1 MILFLF
7 LTHIIME
14 TIDILSEIV
23 DYLSL
28 KGVKNELNI
37 IKARS
42 LQENV
47 NLILPLVGEFSSGK
61 TTLINALTDSKKM
74 ETATKPTTATI
85 YEVHFGCEKCSAE
98 VLNENGD
105 VQIIEDIADLK
116 NEILADSFLVKVFD
130 TSKKVPST
138 TILVDT
144 PGLSSPNPKHKQTLV
159 NFLPQSDGILLIT
172 DVNQQIT
179 RSLTDFIETMKLSM
193 KPIYLV
199 ITKCDTKSKT
209 DLESAKKYISENCN
223 IPLKQ
228 ITCVSSKNDDLS
240 ELYHLFSEIE
250 IEKGNIIK
258 QVDDRRLKDIIK
270 NLLGRIDELLQVP
283 SDDKEL
289 DMAIRKQEHE
299 LNVLNRDIDR
309 LVSGVESDIQE
320 KEREITRKFEDIVSV
335 RLDSLVAGKSNNF
348 DAEAISVINNTSSL
362 LLEEYRNSIKN
373 IFRDKIK
380 NSNPSNEKLSVTS
393 LSDLDLSSLSITG
406 LEYNLNLNSLGHK
419 YDGYIS
425 SGVKVVAAAA
435 TVAVAVSTAGTS
447 ALAAAATVDNVIDV
461 ADTVTDVSS
470 IVSNKKTVNRIEKA
484 ANFIGK
490 ATDKYSCIEEYN
502 QKAAQQVGND
512 KGIVESLVGFA
523 TDKLAGKP
531 QRRRAISIYMNDTL
545 IPTFKREI
553 NNVSNQVVAMVD
565 EALHKSA
572 SDIIEEKKQ
581 ALSQLQ
587 DELKSKKNDYFNRIN
602 QLRDYKNMLITM

>member
-23 DYLSL
+23 NYLSL

-419 YDGYIS
+419 YDGYMS

-523 TDKLAGKP
+523 TEKLAGRP

>member
-587 DELKSKKNDYFNRIN
+587 DELKSKKNDYINRIN

>member
-512 KGIVESLVGFA
+512 KGIVESLVGLA

-531 QRRRAISIYMNDTL
+531 QRRRAISNYMNDTL

-553 NNVSNQVVAMVD
+553 NNVSNQVVGMVD

-572 SDIIEEKKQ
+572 SDIIDEKKQ
-581 ALSQLQ
+581 ALSRLQ
-587 DELKSKKNDYFNRIN
+587 DELKTKKNDYFNRIN
-602 QLRDYKNMLITM
+602 QLRDYKNVLITI

>member
-1 MILFLF
+1 
-7 LTHIIME
+7 ME

>member
-1 MILFLF
+1 
-7 LTHIIME
+7 ME

-23 DYLSL
+23 NYLSL

-419 YDGYIS
+419 YDGYMS

-523 TDKLAGKP
+523 TEKLAGRP

>member
-1 MILFLF
+1 
-7 LTHIIME
+7 ME
-14 TIDILSEIV
+14 TIDILFEIA
-23 DYLSL
+23 DYLNL
-28 KGVKNELNI
+28 KGVKNKLNI
-37 IKARS
+37 IKTRS
-42 LQENV
+42 LQNNA

-61 TTLINALTDSKKM
+61 TTLINSLTDSKKL
-74 ETATKPTTATI
+74 ETATQPTTATI
-85 YEVHFGCEKCSAE
+85 YEVHFGCDKCKAE
-98 VLNENGD
+98 ILDENGNI
-105 VQIIEDIADLK
+105 QIIEDIAELK
-116 NEILADSFLVKVFD
+116 NEILSDSFLIKVFD
-130 TSKKVPST
+130 SSKKVPST

-240 ELYHLFSEIE
+240 ELYHLFSD
-250 IEKGNIIK
+250 IEKEKSNIIK
-258 QVDDRRLKDIIK
+258 QVDEKRIKDIIK
-270 NLLGRIDELLQVP
+270 NLLCRIDELLQVP

-320 KEREITRKFEDIVSV
+320 KEREITRKFEDIVSG

-380 NSNPSNEKLSVTS
+380 NSNSSNEKLSVTS
-393 LSDLDLSSLSITG
+393 LRDLDLSSLSITG
-406 LEYNLNLNSLGHK
+406 LEYNLDLNSLGHK

-425 SGVKVVAAAA
+425 SGVKVVATVA
-435 TVAVAVSTAGTS
+435 TVAAAASTAGTS
-447 ALAAAATVDNVIDV
+447 ALATAATIDNMIDV

-470 IVSNKKTVNRIEKA
+470 MISNNKTVNRIEKA

-490 ATDKYSCIEEYN
+490 ATDKYSSIEEYN
-502 QKAAQQVGND
+502 QRAAQQIGND
-512 KGIVESLVGFA
+512 KGLVESLVGFA
-523 TDKLAGKP
+523 TDKLIGKP
-531 QRRRAISIYMNDTL
+531 QRRRAISNYMNDTL
-545 IPTFKREI
+545 IPTFKQEI
-553 NNVSNQVVAMVD
+553 NNVSNQVVSMVD
-565 EALHKSA
+565 ETLHKSA

-602 QLRDYKNMLITM
+602 QLRDYKNMLLNI

>member
-1 MILFLF
+1 
-7 LTHIIME
+7 ME
-14 TIDILSEIV
+14 TLDTLFEIAN
-23 DYLSL
+23 YLGFN
-28 KGVKNELNI
+28 GVVKELNL
-37 IKARS
+37 IKSRS
-42 LQENV
+42 LQKNAS
-47 NLILPLVGEFSSGK
+47 LIIPLVGEFSSGK
-61 TTLINALTDSKKM
+61 TTLINALTDSKKL

-85 YEVHFGCEKCSAE
+85 YEVYFGCEKCSAE

-105 VQIIEDIADLK
+105 VQIIEDIAELK

-159 NFLPQSDGILLIT
+159 NFLPHSDGILLIT

-199 ITKCDTKSKT
+199 ITKCDTKSQT

-250 IEKGNIIK
+250 KEKSNIIK
-258 QVDDRRLKDIIK
+258 QADEKRLKDIIK
-270 NLLGRIDELLQVP
+270 KLLGRIDELLQVP

-289 DMAIRKQEHE
+289 DIAVRKQEHE
-299 LNVLNRDIDR
+299 LNVLNRNIDR
-309 LVSGVESDIQE
+309 LVSDVESDIQDL
-320 KEREITRKFEDIVSV
+320 ERDITRKFEDIISG

-380 NSNPSNEKLSVTS
+380 NSNTSNEGLSVTS

-406 LEYNLNLNSLGHK
+406 LEYNLDLNILGHQ

-470 IVSNKKTVNRIEKA
+470 MVSNNKTVNRIEKA

-490 ATDKYSCIEEYN
+490 TTDKYSSIEEYN
-502 QKAAQQVGND
+502 RKAAQQVGND
-512 KGIVESLVGFA
+512 KGIVESLVGLA

-531 QRRRAISIYMNDTL
+531 QRRRAISNYMNDTL

-553 NNVSNQVVAMVD
+553 NNVSNQVVGMVD
-565 EALHKSA
+565 ESLHKSA

-581 ALSQLQ
+581 ALSRLQ
-587 DELKSKKNDYFNRIN
+587 DELKTKKNDYFNRIN
-602 QLRDYKNMLITM
+602 QLRDYKNVLITI

>member
-1 MILFLF
+1 
-7 LTHIIME
+7 ME
-14 TIDILSEIV
+14 TIDGLFEIAN
-23 DYLSL
+23 YLNL
-28 KGVKNELNI
+28 KSVEKELNI
-37 IKARS
+37 IKARFLQKNAS
-42 LQENV
+42 L
-47 NLILPLVGEFSSGK
+47 IIPLVGEFSSGK
-61 TTLINALTDSKKM
+61 TTLINTLTDNKKL

-85 YEVHFGCEKCSAE
+85 YEVHFGCQKCSAE
-98 VLNENGD
+98 VINENGD
-105 VQIIEDIADLK
+105 AQIIEDISELK
-116 NEILADSFLVKVFD
+116 NEILVDSFLVRVFD

-250 IEKGNIIK
+250 KEKGNIIK

-270 NLLGRIDELLQVP
+270 KLLGIIDELLQVP

-299 LNVLNRDIDR
+299 LNLLNRDIDR

-320 KEREITRKFEDIVSV
+320 KEREITRKFEDIVSG

-362 LLEEYRNSIKN
+362 LLEEYRSSIKN

-393 LSDLDLSSLSITG
+393 LNDLDLSLLSITG

-470 IVSNKKTVNRIEKA
+470 IVSNNKTVNRIEKA

-490 ATDKYSCIEEYN
+490 ATDKYSSIEEYN

-512 KGIVESLVGFA
+512 KGIVESLVGLA

-531 QRRRAISIYMNDTL
+531 QRRRAISNYMNDTL

-553 NNVSNQVVAMVD
+553 NNVSNQVVGMVD

-572 SDIIEEKKQ
+572 SDIIDEKKQ
-581 ALSQLQ
+581 ALSRLQ
-587 DELKSKKNDYFNRIN
+587 DELKTKKNDYFNRIN
-602 QLRDYKNMLITM
+602 QLRDYKNVLITI

>member
-1 MILFLF
+1 
-7 LTHIIME
+7 ME

-74 ETATKPTTATI
+74 ETATQPTTATI

-98 VLNENGD
+98 VLNGNGD
-105 VQIIEDIADLK
+105 SQIIEDISELK
-116 NEILADSFLVKVFD
+116 NEILADTFLVKVFD

-199 ITKCDTKSKT
+199 ITKCDTKSHA

-228 ITCVSSKNDDLS
+228 MTCVSSKNDELS

-250 IEKGNIIK
+250 KEKSNIIK
-258 QVDDRRLKDIIK
+258 QVDEKRIKDIIK
-270 NLLGRIDELLQVP
+270 NLLCRIDELLQVP

-320 KEREITRKFEDIVSV
+320 KEREITRKFEDIVSG

-373 IFRDKIK
+373 VFRDKIK
-380 NSNPSNEKLSVTS
+380 NSKPSNEKLSVTS
-393 LSDLDLSSLSITG
+393 LNDLDLSLLSITG

-470 IVSNKKTVNRIEKA
+470 IVSNNKTVNRIEKA

-490 ATDKYSCIEEYN
+490 ATDKYSTIEEYN
-502 QKAAQQVGND
+502 QIAAQQVGND
-512 KGIVESLVGFA
+512 KGIVESLVGLA
-523 TDKLAGKP
+523 TDKFAGKP

-545 IPTFKREI
+545 IPAFKREI
-553 NNVSNQVVAMVD
+553 NNVSYQVVGMVD
-565 EALHKSA
+565 ETLHKSA

-587 DELKSKKNDYFNRIN
+587 DELKSKKSDYLNRIN
-602 QLRDYKNMLITM
+602 QLRDYKNLLITI

>member
-1 MILFLF
+1 
-7 LTHIIME
+7 ME
-14 TIDILSEIV
+14 TIDGLFEIAN
-23 DYLSL
+23 YLNL
-28 KGVKNELNI
+28 KSVEKELNI
-37 IKARS
+37 IKARFLQKNAS
-42 LQENV
+42 L
-47 NLILPLVGEFSSGK
+47 IIPLVGEFSSGK
-61 TTLINALTDSKKM
+61 TTLINTLTDNKKL

-85 YEVHFGCEKCSAE
+85 YEVHFGCQKCSAE
-98 VLNENGD
+98 VINENGD
-105 VQIIEDIADLK
+105 AQIIEDISELK
-116 NEILADSFLVKVFD
+116 NEILADSFLVRVFD

-250 IEKGNIIK
+250 KEKGNIIK

-270 NLLGRIDELLQVP
+270 KLLGIIDELLQVP

-299 LNVLNRDIDR
+299 LNLLNRDIDR

-320 KEREITRKFEDIVSV
+320 KEREITRKFEDIVSG

-362 LLEEYRNSIKN
+362 LLEEYRSSIKN

-393 LSDLDLSSLSITG
+393 LNDLDLSLLSITG

-470 IVSNKKTVNRIEKA
+470 IVSNNKTVNRIEKA

-490 ATDKYSCIEEYN
+490 ATDKYSSIEEYN

-512 KGIVESLVGFA
+512 KGIVESLVGLA

-531 QRRRAISIYMNDTL
+531 QRRRAISNYMNDTL

-553 NNVSNQVVAMVD
+553 NNVSNQIVGMVD

-572 SDIIEEKKQ
+572 SDIIDEKKQ
-581 ALSQLQ
+581 ALSRLQ
-587 DELKSKKNDYFNRIN
+587 DELKTKKNDYFNRIN
-602 QLRDYKNMLITM
+602 QLRDYKNVLITI

>member
-1 MILFLF
+1 
-7 LTHIIME
+7 ME
-14 TIDILSEIV
+14 TIDILFEIA
-23 DYLSL
+23 DYLSFNGIE
-28 KGVKNELNI
+28 KELNI
-37 IKARS
+37 IKSRS
-42 LQENV
+42 LQKNA
-47 NLILPLVGEFSSGK
+47 NLIIPLVGEFSSGK
-61 TTLINALTDSKKM
+61 TTLINVLTDSKKL

-85 YEVHFGCEKCSAE
+85 YEVHFGSEKCSAE
-98 VLNENGD
+98 VLSENGD
-105 VQIIEDIADLK
+105 VQLVEDLAELK
-116 NEILADSFLVKVFD
+116 NESLADSFMIKVYD

-138 TILVDT
+138 TVLVDT
-144 PGLSSPNPKHKQTLV
+144 PGLSSSDPKHKQTLV
-159 NFLPQSDGILLIT
+159 NFLPHSDGILLIT

-199 ITKCDTKSKT
+199 ITKCDTKSQT

-250 IEKGNIIK
+250 KEKSNIIK
-258 QVDDRRLKDIIK
+258 QADEKRLKDIIK
-270 NLLGRIDELLQVP
+270 KLLGRIDELLQVP

-289 DMAIRKQEHE
+289 DIAVRKQEHE
-299 LNVLNRDIDR
+299 LNVLNRNIDR
-309 LVSGVESDIQE
+309 LVSDVESDIQDL
-320 KEREITRKFEDIVSV
+320 ERDITRKFEDIISG

-380 NSNPSNEKLSVTS
+380 NSNTSNEGLSVTS

-406 LEYNLNLNSLGHK
+406 LEYDLDLNILGHQ

-470 IVSNKKTVNRIEKA
+470 MVSNNKTVNRIEKA
-484 ANFIGK
+484 TNFIGRT
-490 ATDKYSCIEEYN
+490 TDKYTSIENYN

-512 KGIVESLVGFA
+512 KGIVESLVGLA
-523 TDKLAGKP
+523 TDKLVGKP
-531 QRRRAISIYMNDTL
+531 QRRRAISNYMNDTL
-545 IPTFKREI
+545 IPAFKREI
-553 NNVSNQVVAMVD
+553 NNVSNQVVGMVD

-602 QLRDYKNMLITM
+602 QLRDYKNVLIAI

>member
-1 MILFLF
+1 
-7 LTHIIME
+7 ME
-14 TIDILSEIV
+14 TINGLFEIAN
-23 DYLSL
+23 YLNL
-28 KGVKNELNI
+28 KSVEKELNI
-37 IKARS
+37 IKARFLQKNAS
-42 LQENV
+42 L
-47 NLILPLVGEFSSGK
+47 IIPLVGEFSSGK
-61 TTLINALTDSKKM
+61 TTLINTLTDNKKL

-85 YEVHFGCEKCSAE
+85 YEVHFGCQKCSAE
-98 VLNENGD
+98 VINENGD
-105 VQIIEDIADLK
+105 AQIIEDISELK
-116 NEILADSFLVKVFD
+116 NEILVDSFLVRVFD

-209 DLESAKKYISENCN
+209 DLESAQKYISENCN

-250 IEKGNIIK
+250 KEKGNIIK

-270 NLLGRIDELLQVP
+270 KLLGIIDELLQVP

-299 LNVLNRDIDR
+299 LNLLNRDIDR

-320 KEREITRKFEDIVSV
+320 KEREITRKFEDIVSG

-362 LLEEYRNSIKN
+362 LLEEYRSSIKN

-393 LSDLDLSSLSITG
+393 LNDLDLSLLSITG

-461 ADTVTDVSS
+461 ADTVTYVSS
-470 IVSNKKTVNRIEKA
+470 IVSNNKTVNRIEKA

-490 ATDKYSCIEEYN
+490 ATDKYSSIEEYN

-512 KGIVESLVGFA
+512 KGIVESLVGLA

-531 QRRRAISIYMNDTL
+531 QRRRAISNYMNDTL

-553 NNVSNQVVAMVD
+553 NNVSNQVVGMVD

-572 SDIIEEKKQ
+572 SDIIDEKKQ
-581 ALSQLQ
+581 ALSRLQ
-587 DELKSKKNDYFNRIN
+587 DELKTKKNDYFNRIN
-602 QLRDYKNMLITM
+602 QLRDYKNVLITI

>member
-1 MILFLF
+1 
-7 LTHIIME
+7 ME
-14 TIDILSEIV
+14 NIEKLIKISEFINAF
-23 DYLSL
+23 DLQ
-28 KGVKNELNI
+28 KNLLY
-37 IKARS
+37 IKDRS
-42 LQENV
+42 LQKNAE
-47 NLILPLVGEFSSGK
+47 LIFPLVGEFSSGK
-61 TTLINALTDSKKM
+61 TTLINALTDSKKL

-85 YEVHFGCEKCSAE
+85 YEVHFGCGKCSAE
-98 VLNENGD
+98 VINENGD
-105 VQIIEDIADLK
+105 IQIIEDIAELK

-144 PGLSSPNPKHKQTLV
+144 PGLSAPNPKHKQTLV

-228 ITCVSSKNDDLS
+228 ITCVSSQKEDLD
-240 ELYHLFSEIE
+240 ELYHLFDE
-250 IEKGNIIK
+250 IEKEKSNIIK
-258 QVDDRRLKDIIK
+258 QVDEQRVKDIAK
-270 NLLGRIDELLQVP
+270 KLLSRIDELLQVP
-283 SDDKEL
+283 ADDREL
-289 DMAIRKQEHE
+289 DMAVRNQEHE
-299 LNVLNRDIDR
+299 LNALNRNIDK
-309 LVSGVESDIQE
+309 LVSGVEADIQDE
-320 KEREITRKFEDIVSV
+320 ARNISRKFEDIVSA
-335 RLDSLVAGKSNNF
+335 RLDTLVAGKSDNF
-348 DAEAISVINNTSSL
+348 DSEAISVINNTSSL

-380 NSNPSNEKLSVTS
+380 NGNSINEKVSATS
-393 LSDLDLSSLSITG
+393 LGDLDLSSLSITG
-406 LEYNLNLNSLGHK
+406 LEYNLDLNSLGHK

-425 SGVKVVAAAA
+425 SGVKVVAAA
-435 TVAVAVSTAGTS
+435 TVAVAVSTVGTS

-490 ATDKYSCIEEYN
+490 AADKYSSIEEYN

-531 QRRRAISIYMNDTL
+531 QRRRAIGNYMNDTL

-553 NNVSNQVVAMVD
+553 NNVSNQVVNMVD

-602 QLRDYKNMLITM
+602 QLRDYKNMLLTI

>member
-228 ITCVSSKNDDLS
+228 ITCVSSKIVDLS

-258 QVDDRRLKDIIK
+258 QVDDRRLNDIIK

-320 KEREITRKFEDIVSV
+320 KEREITRNFEVIVSV
-335 RLDSLVAGKSNNF
+335 RLDSLVAGKCNNF

-484 ANFIGK
+484 ANFIGM
-490 ATDKYSCIEEYN
+490 ATDKYSCIEEFN

>member
-1 MILFLF
+1 
-7 LTHIIME
+7 ME

-362 LLEEYRNSIKN
+362 LLEEYRNFIKN

-523 TDKLAGKP
+523 TEKLAGRP

>member
-1 MILFLF
+1 
-7 LTHIIME
+7 ME

-523 TDKLAGKP
+523 TEKLAGRP

>member
-1 MILFLF
+1 
-7 LTHIIME
+7 ME
-14 TIDILSEIV
+14 TLDTLFEIGN
-23 DYLSL
+23 YLGL
-28 KGVKNELNI
+28 NGVVKELNF
-37 IKARS
+37 IKSRS
-42 LQENV
+42 LQEST
-47 NLILPLVGEFSSGK
+47 NLIIPLVGEFSSGK
-61 TTLINALTDSKKM
+61 TTLINALTDSKKL

-85 YEVHFGCEKCSAE
+85 YEVHFGCDKCNAE
-98 VLNENGD
+98 VLSENGD
-105 VQIIEDIADLK
+105 VQIIEDIAELK
-116 NEILADSFLVKVFD
+116 NETLADSFMIKVYD

-138 TILVDT
+138 TVLVDT
-144 PGLSSPNPKHKQTLV
+144 PGLSSPDPKHKQTLV
-159 NFLPQSDGILLIT
+159 NFLPHSDGILLVT

-179 RSLTDFIETMKLSM
+179 HSLTDFIETMKLSI

-199 ITKCDTKSKT
+199 ITKCDTKSQT

-223 IPLKQ
+223 VPLKQ
-228 ITCVSSKNDDLS
+228 ITCVSSKNEDLS

-250 IEKGNIIK
+250 KEKSNIIK
-258 QVDDRRLKDIIK
+258 QVDEQKLKDIIK
-270 NLLGRIDELLQVP
+270 RLLDRIDELLQAP

-289 DMAIRKQEHE
+289 DIAIRKQEHE
-299 LNVLNRDIDR
+299 LNVLNRNIDK
-309 LVSGVESDIQE
+309 LVSDVESDIQD
-320 KEREITRKFEDIVSV
+320 KERDITRKFEDIISG

-362 LLEEYRNSIKN
+362 LLEEYRNSIKS

-380 NSNPSNEKLSVTS
+380 NSNALNEKLSVTS
-393 LSDLDLSSLSITG
+393 LNDLDLSSLSITR
-406 LEYNLNLNSLGHK
+406 LEYNLDLNSLGHK

-447 ALAAAATVDNVIDV
+447 ALATAATVDNVIDV
-461 ADTVTDVSS
+461 ADTVTDVSNM
-470 IVSNKKTVNRIEKA
+470 ISNNKTVNRIEKA

-490 ATDKYSCIEEYN
+490 TTDKYSSIEEYN
-502 QKAAQQVGND
+502 QKVAQQVGND

-531 QRRRAISIYMNDTL
+531 QQRRAISNYMNDTL

-553 NNVSNQVVAMVD
+553 NNASNQVVNMVD

-581 ALSQLQ
+581 ALYQLQ

>member
-1 MILFLF
+1 
-7 LTHIIME
+7 ME
-14 TIDILSEIV
+14 TIDILFEIA
-23 DYLSL
+23 DYLNL
-28 KGVKNELNI
+28 KGVKNKLNI
-37 IKARS
+37 IKTRS
-42 LQENV
+42 LQNNA

-61 TTLINALTDSKKM
+61 TTLINSLTDSKKL
-74 ETATKPTTATI
+74 ETATQPTTATI
-85 YEVHFGCEKCSAE
+85 YEVHFGCDKCKAE
-98 VLNENGD
+98 ILDENGNI
-105 VQIIEDIADLK
+105 QIIEDIAELK
-116 NEILADSFLVKVFD
+116 NEILSDSFLIKVFD
-130 TSKKVPST
+130 SSKKVPST

-240 ELYHLFSEIE
+240 ELYHLFSD
-250 IEKGNIIK
+250 IEKEKSNIIK
-258 QVDDRRLKDIIK
+258 QVDEKRIKDIIK
-270 NLLGRIDELLQVP
+270 NLLCRIDELLQVP

-320 KEREITRKFEDIVSV
+320 KEREITRKFEDIVSG

-380 NSNPSNEKLSVTS
+380 NSNSSNEKLSVTS
-393 LSDLDLSSLSITG
+393 LRDLDLSSLSITG
-406 LEYNLNLNSLGHK
+406 LEYNLDLNSLGHK

-425 SGVKVVAAAA
+425 SGVKVVATVA
-435 TVAVAVSTAGTS
+435 TVAAAASTAGTS
-447 ALAAAATVDNVIDV
+447 ALATAATIDNMIDV

-470 IVSNKKTVNRIEKA
+470 MISNNKTVNRI
-484 ANFIGK
+484 
-490 ATDKYSCIEEYN
+490 
-502 QKAAQQVGND
+502 
-512 KGIVESLVGFA
+512 
-523 TDKLAGKP
+523 
-531 QRRRAISIYMNDTL
+531 
-545 IPTFKREI
+545 
-553 NNVSNQVVAMVD
+553 
-565 EALHKSA
+565 
-572 SDIIEEKKQ
+572 
-581 ALSQLQ
+581 
-587 DELKSKKNDYFNRIN
+587 
-602 QLRDYKNMLITM
+602 ITVR

>member
-1 MILFLF
+1 
-7 LTHIIME
+7 ME
-14 TIDILSEIV
+14 TIDILFEIAG
-23 DYLSL
+23 YLSL
-28 KGVKNELNI
+28 KGIQNELNI
-37 IKARS
+37 IKIRS
-42 LQENV
+42 TRENV

-61 TTLINALTDSKKM
+61 TTLINTLSDSKKL

-85 YEVHFGCEKCSAE
+85 YEVHFGCDKCHAE

-105 VQIIEDIADLK
+105 VQIIEDIAELK
-116 NEILADSFLVKVFD
+116 NEILSDSFLVKVFD
-130 TSKKVPST
+130 TSKKVPAT

-179 RSLTDFIETMKLSM
+179 RSLTDFIETIKLSM

-209 DLESAKKYISENCN
+209 DWESAKKYISENCN

-240 ELYHLFSEIE
+240 ELYYLFSEIE
-250 IEKGNIIK
+250 KEKCNIIK

-289 DMAIRKQEHE
+289 DIAIRKQEHE
-299 LNVLNRDIDR
+299 LQVLNRDIDR
-309 LVSGVESDIQE
+309 LVSDVESDIQE
-320 KEREITRKFEDIVSV
+320 KERSITRKFEDIVSG
-335 RLDSLVAGKSNNF
+335 RLEALVVGKSNNF
-348 DAEAISVINNTSSL
+348 DAEAISLINNTSSL
-362 LLEEYRNSIKN
+362 LLEEYRSSIKT

-380 NSNPSNEKLSVTS
+380 NSTPFNEKLSMTS

-406 LEYNLNLNSLGHK
+406 LEYNLDLNSLGHK

-447 ALAAAATVDNVIDV
+447 ALAASATVDNMIDV

-470 IVSNKKTVNRIEKA
+470 MISNNKTVNRIEKA

-490 ATDKYSCIEEYN
+490 ATDKYSSIEEYN
-502 QKAAQQVGND
+502 QKVAQQVGND

-531 QRRRAISIYMNDTL
+531 QRRRAISNYMNDTL

-553 NNVSNQVVAMVD
+553 NNVSNQVVSMVD

-581 ALSQLQ
+581 VLYQLQ

>member
-1 MILFLF
+1 
-7 LTHIIME
+7 ME
-14 TIDILSEIV
+14 TINILFEIA

-28 KGVKNELNI
+28 KGIENELNI

-42 LQENV
+42 SQENV

-61 TTLINALTDSKKM
+61 TTLINTLTDSKKL

-85 YEVHFGCEKCSAE
+85 YEVHFGCDKCNAE

-105 VQIIEDIADLK
+105 VQIIEDIAELK
-116 NEILADSFLVKVFD
+116 NEILSDSFLVKVFD

-193 KPIYLV
+193 RPIYLV

-250 IEKGNIIK
+250 KEKGNIIK
-258 QVDDRRLKDIIK
+258 QVDDRRLRDIIK
-270 NLLGRIDELLQVP
+270 KILGRIDELLQVP

-299 LNVLNRDIDR
+299 LQVLNRDIDR
-309 LVSGVESDIQE
+309 LVSDVESDIQD
-320 KEREITRKFEDIVSV
+320 KERSITRKFEDIISG
-335 RLDSLVAGKSNNF
+335 RLDTLVAGKSNNF
-348 DAEAISVINNTSSL
+348 DSEAISLINNTSSL
-362 LLEEYRNSIKN
+362 LLEEYRSYIKN

-380 NSNPSNEKLSVTS
+380 NSTPSNEKLSITS

-406 LEYNLNLNSLGHK
+406 LEYNLDLNSLGHK

-425 SGVKVVAAAA
+425 SGVKVVAAAV

-447 ALAAAATVDNVIDV
+447 ALAAAATVDNMIDV
-461 ADTVTDVSS
+461 ADSVTDVSS
-470 IVSNKKTVNRIEKA
+470 MISNNKTVNRIEKA

-490 ATDKYSCIEEYN
+490 ATDQYSSIEEYN

-531 QRRRAISIYMNDTL
+531 QRRRAISNYMNDTL
-545 IPTFKREI
+545 IPTFKREM
-553 NNVSNQVVAMVD
+553 NNVSTQVVSMVD

-587 DELKSKKNDYFNRIN
+587 GELKSKKNDYFNRIN
-602 QLRDYKNMLITM
+602 QLRDYKNILITM

>member
-1 MILFLF
+1 
-7 LTHIIME
+7 ME
-14 TIDILSEIV
+14 TIDGLFEIAN
-23 DYLSL
+23 YLNL
-28 KGVKNELNI
+28 KSVEKELNI
-37 IKARS
+37 IKARFLQKNAS
-42 LQENV
+42 L
-47 NLILPLVGEFSSGK
+47 IIPLVGEFSSGK
-61 TTLINALTDSKKM
+61 TTLINTLTDNKKL

-85 YEVHFGCEKCSAE
+85 YEVHFGCQKCSAE
-98 VLNENGD
+98 VINENGD
-105 VQIIEDIADLK
+105 AQIIEDISELK
-116 NEILADSFLVKVFD
+116 NEILVDSFLVRVFD

-250 IEKGNIIK
+250 KEKGNIIK

-270 NLLGRIDELLQVP
+270 KLLGIIDELLQVP

-299 LNVLNRDIDR
+299 LNLLNRDIDR

-320 KEREITRKFEDIVSV
+320 KEREITRKFEDIVSG

-362 LLEEYRNSIKN
+362 LLEEYRSSIKN

-393 LSDLDLSSLSITG
+393 LNDLDLSLLSITG

-470 IVSNKKTVNRIEKA
+470 IVSNNKTVNRIEKA

-490 ATDKYSCIEEYN
+490 ATDKYSSIEEYN

-512 KGIVESLVGFA
+512 KGIVESLVGLA

-531 QRRRAISIYMNDTL
+531 QRRRAISNYMNDTL

-553 NNVSNQVVAMVD
+553 NNVSNQIVGMVD

-572 SDIIEEKKQ
+572 SDIIDEKKQ
-581 ALSQLQ
+581 ALSRLQ
-587 DELKSKKNDYFNRIN
+587 DELKTKKNDYFNRIN
-602 QLRDYKNMLITM
+602 QLRDYKNVLITI

>member
-1 MILFLF
+1 
-7 LTHIIME
+7 ME
-14 TIDILSEIV
+14 TIDILFEIA
-23 DYLSL
+23 DYLSFNGIE
-28 KGVKNELNI
+28 KELNI
-37 IKARS
+37 IKSRS
-42 LQENV
+42 LQKNA
-47 NLILPLVGEFSSGK
+47 NLIIPLVGEFSSGK
-61 TTLINALTDSKKM
+61 TTLINVLTDSKKL

-85 YEVHFGCEKCSAE
+85 YEVHFGSEKCSAE
-98 VLNENGD
+98 VLSENGD
-105 VQIIEDIADLK
+105 VQLVEDLAELK
-116 NEILADSFLVKVFD
+116 NESLADSFMIKVYD

-138 TILVDT
+138 TVLVDT
-144 PGLSSPNPKHKQTLV
+144 PGLSSSDPKHKQTLV
-159 NFLPQSDGILLIT
+159 NFLPHSDGILLIT

-199 ITKCDTKSKT
+199 ITKCDTKSQT

-250 IEKGNIIK
+250 KEKSNIIK
-258 QVDDRRLKDIIK
+258 QADEKRLKDIIK
-270 NLLGRIDELLQVP
+270 KLLGRIDELLQVP

-289 DMAIRKQEHE
+289 DIAVRKQEHE
-299 LNVLNRDIDR
+299 LNVLNRNIDR
-309 LVSGVESDIQE
+309 LVSDVESDIQDL
-320 KEREITRKFEDIVSV
+320 ERDITRKFEDIISG

-380 NSNPSNEKLSVTS
+380 NSNTSNEGLSVTS

-406 LEYNLNLNSLGHK
+406 LEYNLDLNILGHQ

-470 IVSNKKTVNRIEKA
+470 MVSNNKTVIRIEKA
-484 ANFIGK
+484 INFIGRI
-490 ATDKYSCIEEYN
+490 TDKYTSIENYN

-512 KGIVESLVGFA
+512 KGIVESLVGLA
-523 TDKLAGKP
+523 TDKLVGKP
-531 QRRRAISIYMNDTL
+531 QRRRAISNYMNDTL
-545 IPTFKREI
+545 IPAFKREI
-553 NNVSNQVVAMVD
+553 NNVSNQVVGMVD

-602 QLRDYKNMLITM
+602 QLRDYKNVLITI

>member
-1 MILFLF
+1 
-7 LTHIIME
+7 ME
-14 TIDILSEIV
+14 TIDILFEIAN
-23 DYLSL
+23 YLNL
-28 KGVKNELNI
+28 KSVEKELNI
-37 IKARS
+37 IKSRS
-42 LQENV
+42 LQENA

-61 TTLINALTDSKKM
+61 TTLINTLTDSKKL

-85 YEVHFGCEKCSAE
+85 YEVHFGREKCSAE
-98 VLNENGD
+98 VLNRNGD
-105 VQIIEDIADLK
+105 VQVVEDLAELK
-116 NEILADSFLVKVFD
+116 NETLADSFLVKVYD
-130 TSKKVPST
+130 TSKNVPST
-138 TILVDT
+138 TVLVDT
-144 PGLSSPNPKHKQTLV
+144 PGLSSPDPKHKQTLV
-159 NFLPQSDGILLIT
+159 DFLPHSDGILLVT

-179 RSLTDFIETMKLSM
+179 RSLTDFIETMKLSK

-199 ITKCDTKSKT
+199 ITKCDTKSNS
-209 DLESAKKYISENCN
+209 DLELAKKYISENCN

-228 ITCVSSKNDDLS
+228 ITCVSSQKEDLN
-240 ELYHLFSEIE
+240 ELYHLFNE
-250 IEKGNIIK
+250 IEKEKSNIIK
-258 QVDDRRLKDIIK
+258 QVDEQRVKDIAK
-270 NLLGRIDELLQVP
+270 KLLGRIDELLQVP

-309 LVSGVESDIQE
+309 LVSSVESDIQE
-320 KEREITRKFEDIVSV
+320 KEREITRKFEDIVSG

-380 NSNPSNEKLSVTS
+380 NNNPSNEKLSVTS

-406 LEYNLNLNSLGHK
+406 LEYNLDLNSLGHK

-470 IVSNKKTVNRIEKA
+470 IVSNNKTVNRIEKA
-484 ANFIGK
+484 ANFIGRT
-490 ATDKYSCIEEYN
+490 TDKYSSIEDYN
-502 QKAAQQVGND
+502 QKTAQQVGND
-512 KGIVESLVGFA
+512 KGIVESLVGLA

-531 QRRRAISIYMNDTL
+531 QRRRAISNYMNDTL

-602 QLRDYKNMLITM
+602 QLRDYKNILITM

>member
-1 MILFLF
+1 
-7 LTHIIME
+7 ME
-14 TIDILSEIV
+14 TIDILFEIAN
-23 DYLSL
+23 YLNL
-28 KGVKNELNI
+28 KSVEKELNI
-37 IKARS
+37 IKSRS
-42 LQENV
+42 LQENA

-61 TTLINALTDSKKM
+61 TTLINTLTDSKKL

-85 YEVHFGCEKCSAE
+85 YEVHFGREKCSAE
-98 VLNENGD
+98 VLNRNGD
-105 VQIIEDIADLK
+105 VQVVEDLAELK
-116 NEILADSFLVKVFD
+116 NETLADSFLVKVYD
-130 TSKKVPST
+130 TSKNVPST
-138 TILVDT
+138 TVLVDT
-144 PGLSSPNPKHKQTLV
+144 PGLSYPDPKHKQTLV
-159 NFLPQSDGILLIT
+159 DFLPHSDGILLVT

-179 RSLTDFIETMKLSM
+179 RSLTDFIETMKLSK

-199 ITKCDTKSKT
+199 ITKCDTKSHS
-209 DLESAKKYISENCN
+209 DLELAKKYISENCN

-228 ITCVSSKNDDLS
+228 ITCVSSQKEDLN
-240 ELYHLFSEIE
+240 ELYHLFNE
-250 IEKGNIIK
+250 IEKEKSNIIK
-258 QVDDRRLKDIIK
+258 QVDEQRVKDIAK
-270 NLLGRIDELLQVP
+270 KLLGRIDELLQVP

-320 KEREITRKFEDIVSV
+320 KERDITRKFEDIVSG
-335 RLDSLVAGKSNNF
+335 RLDALVAGKSNNF

-380 NSNPSNEKLSVTS
+380 NNNPSNEKLSVTS

-406 LEYNLNLNSLGHK
+406 LEYNLDLNSLGHK

-470 IVSNKKTVNRIEKA
+470 IVSNNKTVNRIEKA
-484 ANFIGK
+484 ANFIGRT
-490 ATDKYSCIEEYN
+490 TDKYSSIEDYN
-502 QKAAQQVGND
+502 QKTAQQVGND
-512 KGIVESLVGFA
+512 KGIVESLVGLA

-531 QRRRAISIYMNDTL
+531 QRRRAISNYMNDTL

-602 QLRDYKNMLITM
+602 QLRDYKNILITM

>member
-1 MILFLF
+1 
-7 LTHIIME
+7 ME
-14 TIDILSEIV
+14 TIDGLFEIAN
-23 DYLSL
+23 YLNL
-28 KGVKNELNI
+28 KSVEKELNI
-37 IKARS
+37 IKARFLQKNAS
-42 LQENV
+42 L
-47 NLILPLVGEFSSGK
+47 IIPLVGEFSSGK
-61 TTLINALTDSKKM
+61 TTLINTLTDNKKL

-85 YEVHFGCEKCSAE
+85 YEVHFGCQKCSAE
-98 VLNENGD
+98 VINENGD
-105 VQIIEDIADLK
+105 AQIIEDISELK
-116 NEILADSFLVKVFD
+116 NEILADSFLVRVFD

-523 TDKLAGKP
+523 TDKLAGRP

>member
-1 MILFLF
+1 
-7 LTHIIME
+7 ME
-14 TIDILSEIV
+14 TIDILFEIA
-23 DYLSL
+23 DYLNL
-28 KGVKNELNI
+28 KGVKNKLNI
-37 IKARS
+37 IKTRS
-42 LQENV
+42 LQNNA

-61 TTLINALTDSKKM
+61 TTLINSLTDSKKL
-74 ETATKPTTATI
+74 ETATQPTTATI
-85 YEVHFGCEKCSAE
+85 YEVHFGCDKCKAE
-98 VLNENGD
+98 ILDENGNI
-105 VQIIEDIADLK
+105 QIIEDIAELK
-116 NEILADSFLVKVFD
+116 NEILSDSFLIKVFD
-130 TSKKVPST
+130 SSKKVPST

-240 ELYHLFSEIE
+240 ELYHLFSD
-250 IEKGNIIK
+250 IEKEKSNIIK
-258 QVDDRRLKDIIK
+258 QVDEKRIKDIIK
-270 NLLGRIDELLQVP
+270 NLLCRIDELLQVP

-320 KEREITRKFEDIVSV
+320 KEREITRKFEDIVSG

-380 NSNPSNEKLSVTS
+380 NSNSSNEKLSVTS
-393 LSDLDLSSLSITG
+393 LRDLDLSSLSITG
-406 LEYNLNLNSLGHK
+406 LEYNLDLNSLGHK

-425 SGVKVVAAAA
+425 SGVKVVATVA
-435 TVAVAVSTAGTS
+435 TVAAAASTAGTS
-447 ALAAAATVDNVIDV
+447 ALATAATIDNMIDV

-470 IVSNKKTVNRIEKA
+470 MVSNNKTVNRIEKA
-484 ANFIGK
+484 TNFIGRT
-490 ATDKYSCIEEYN
+490 TDKYTSIENYN

-512 KGIVESLVGFA
+512 KGIVESLVGLA
-523 TDKLAGKP
+523 TDKLVGKP
-531 QRRRAISIYMNDTL
+531 QRRRAISNHMNDTL
-545 IPTFKREI
+545 IPAFKREI
-553 NNVSNQVVAMVD
+553 NNVSNQVVGMVD

-602 QLRDYKNMLITM
+602 QLRDYKNVLITI

>member
-1 MILFLF
+1 
-7 LTHIIME
+7 ME
-14 TIDILSEIV
+14 TIDILFEIA
-23 DYLSL
+23 DYLSFNGIE
-28 KGVKNELNI
+28 KELNI
-37 IKARS
+37 IKSRS
-42 LQENV
+42 LQKNA
-47 NLILPLVGEFSSGK
+47 NLIIPLVGEFSSGE
-61 TTLINALTDSKKM
+61 TTLINVLTDSKKL

-85 YEVHFGCEKCSAE
+85 YEVHFGSEKCSAE
-98 VLNENGD
+98 VLSENGD
-105 VQIIEDIADLK
+105 VQLAEDLAELK
-116 NEILADSFLVKVFD
+116 NESLADSFMIKVYD

-138 TILVDT
+138 TVLVDT
-144 PGLSSPNPKHKQTLV
+144 PGLSSSDPKHKQTLV
-159 NFLPQSDGILLIT
+159 NFLPHSDGILLIT

-199 ITKCDTKSKT
+199 ITKCDTKSQT

-250 IEKGNIIK
+250 KEKSNIIK
-258 QVDDRRLKDIIK
+258 QADEKRLKDIIK
-270 NLLGRIDELLQVP
+270 KLLGRIDELLQVP

-289 DMAIRKQEHE
+289 DIAVRKQEHE
-299 LNVLNRDIDR
+299 LNVLNRNIDR
-309 LVSGVESDIQE
+309 LVSDVESDIQDL
-320 KEREITRKFEDIVSV
+320 ERDITRKFEDIISG

-380 NSNPSNEKLSVTS
+380 NSNTSNEGLSVTS

-406 LEYNLNLNSLGHK
+406 LEYNLDLNILGHQ

-470 IVSNKKTVNRIEKA
+470 MVSNNKTVNRIEKA
-484 ANFIGK
+484 TNFIGRT
-490 ATDKYSCIEEYN
+490 TDKYTSIENYN

-512 KGIVESLVGFA
+512 KGIVESLVGLA
-523 TDKLAGKP
+523 TDKLVGKP
-531 QRRRAISIYMNDTL
+531 QRRRAISNYMNDTL
-545 IPTFKREI
+545 IPAFKREI
-553 NNVSNQVVAMVD
+553 NNVSNQVVGMVD

-602 QLRDYKNMLITM
+602 QLRDYKNVLITI

>member
-1 MILFLF
+1 
-7 LTHIIME
+7 ME
-14 TIDILSEIV
+14 TIETLFEIV
-23 DYLSL
+23 NYLGL
-28 KGVKNELNI
+28 NGIEKELNI
-37 IKARS
+37 IKDRS
-42 LQENV
+42 LQKNA

-61 TTLINALTDSKKM
+61 TTLINALTDSKKL

-105 VQIIEDIADLK
+105 VQIFDDIAELK
-116 NEILADSFLVKVFD
+116 NEILEDSFLVKVFD
-130 TSKKVPST
+130 TSEKVSST

-159 NFLPQSDGILLIT
+159 NFLPYSDGILLIT

-223 IPLKQ
+223 IPLRQ

-240 ELYHLFSEIE
+240 ELYQLFSEIE
-250 IEKGNIIK
+250 QEKSNIIK
-258 QVDDRRLKDIIK
+258 QVDDRKLKDIIK
-270 NLLGRIDELLQVP
+270 KLLCRIDELLQVP
-283 SDDKEL
+283 SDDKGL
-289 DMAIRKQEHE
+289 DIAIRKQEHE
-299 LNVLNRDIDR
+299 LNILNRDIDR
-309 LVSGVESDIQE
+309 LVSNVESDIQD
-320 KEREITRKFEDIVSV
+320 KERDITRKFEDIVSG
-335 RLDSLVAGKSNNF
+335 RLDALVAGKSNNF
-348 DAEAISVINNTSSL
+348 DADAISVINNTSSL

-380 NSNPSNEKLSVTS
+380 NGNVSNEKLSVTS
-393 LSDLDLSSLSITG
+393 LNDLDLSSLSITG
-406 LEYNLNLNSLGHK
+406 LEYNLDLNSLGHK

-425 SGVKVVAAAA
+425 GGVKVVAAAA

-447 ALAAAATVDNVIDV
+447 ALAAATTVDNVIDV

-470 IVSNKKTVNRIEKA
+470 IVSNKKTVNRVEKA

-490 ATDKYSCIEEYN
+490 ATEKYSSIEEYN
-502 QKAAQQVGND
+502 QKAAQQIGND
-512 KGIVESLVGFA
+512 KGIVESLVGFV
-523 TDKLAGKP
+523 TDKFAGKP
-531 QRRRAISIYMNDTL
+531 QRRRAISNYMNEIL
-545 IPTFKREI
+545 IPTFKCEI
-553 NNVSNQVVAMVD
+553 NNVSHQVVGMVD

-572 SDIIEEKKQ
+572 SDIIEEKKH

-602 QLRDYKNMLITM
+602 QLRDYKNVLITI

>member
-1 MILFLF
+1 M
-7 LTHIIME
+7 
-14 TIDILSEIV
+14 V
-23 DYLSL
+23 
-28 KGVKNELNI
+28 
-37 IKARS
+37 R
-42 LQENV
+42 
-47 NLILPLVGEFSSGK
+47 
-61 TTLINALTDSKKM
+61 
-74 ETATKPTTATI
+74 
-85 YEVHFGCEKCSAE
+85 
-98 VLNENGD
+98 
-105 VQIIEDIADLK
+105 
-116 NEILADSFLVKVFD
+116 VFD

-250 IEKGNIIK
+250 KEKGNIIK

-270 NLLGRIDELLQVP
+270 KLLGIIDELLQVP

-299 LNVLNRDIDR
+299 LNLLNRDIDR

-320 KEREITRKFEDIVSV
+320 KEREITRKFEDIVSG

-362 LLEEYRNSIKN
+362 LLEEYRSSIKN

-393 LSDLDLSSLSITG
+393 LNDLDLSLLSITG

-470 IVSNKKTVNRIEKA
+470 IVSNNKTVNRIEKA

-490 ATDKYSCIEEYN
+490 ATDKYSSIEEYN

-512 KGIVESLVGFA
+512 KGIVESLVGLA

-531 QRRRAISIYMNDTL
+531 QRRRAISNYMNDTL

-553 NNVSNQVVAMVD
+553 NNVSNQIVGMVD

-572 SDIIEEKKQ
+572 SDIIDEKKQ
-581 ALSQLQ
+581 ALSRLQ
-587 DELKSKKNDYFNRIN
+587 DELKTKKNDYFNRIN
-602 QLRDYKNMLITM
+602 QLRDYKNVLITI

>member
-1 MILFLF
+1 
-7 LTHIIME
+7 ME

-23 DYLSL
+23 NYLSL

-105 VQIIEDIADLK
+105 VQIIEDMADLK

-419 YDGYIS
+419 YDGYMS

-523 TDKLAGKP
+523 TEKLAGRP